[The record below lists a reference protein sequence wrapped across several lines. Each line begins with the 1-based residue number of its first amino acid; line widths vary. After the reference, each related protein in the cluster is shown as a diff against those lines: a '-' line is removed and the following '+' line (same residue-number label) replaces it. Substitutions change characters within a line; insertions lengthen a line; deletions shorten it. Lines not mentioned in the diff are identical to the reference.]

1 MSLER
6 DVEFIYE
13 LGALRFVDRT
23 WKRFLN
29 GDFAN
34 NAEHLFRVT
43 WIALIIAKH
52 EGVTNLERVMKMA
65 IAHDIA
71 ESRTGD
77 VDYLSRQYVTRDEAA
92 GLADMAAKAPMRTD
106 AIFWIASMTKPITAT
121 AVLMLQ
127 EEGKLSVDD
136 PVAKYLP
143 ELGGLKTPAGEPA
156 KLTLR
161 HLLTH
166 TSGMP
171 EATAE
176 QYRQAKS
183 LAELI
188 PFYAGK
194 SLKFE
199 PGSKWQYCQSGINSL
214 GRIVEVVSGQSFP
227 AFLQKRMFD
236 PLGMKD
242 TAFYLSSEQLARLAR
257 TYRRT
262 AATLEEAPISFL
274 NGHQPTDHDRF
285 PAPNGGLFSTAS
297 DYARFCRMILKQGAL
312 DGERYLKP
320 ESVKLMTSIQTGDL
334 KTGFTE
340 GNGWGLG
347 WCVVRQP
354 QGITAMLSAG
364 TFGHGGAYGTQA
376 WIDPV
381 KQGIYLLMVQRSDFP
396 NSDDSSVR
404 RAFQAPAAS
413 ALGFGGE
420 R

>member
-1 MSLER
+1 MNVQQTTRLSVSLSVSILSGLALFLVAEQSWGADSFAGVSSAMQECLSKKEVAGVVTLIATR
-6 DVEFIYE
+6 DKVVH
-13 LGALRFVDRT
+13 LGAVG
-23 WKRFLN
+23 W
-29 GDFAN
+29 A
-34 NAEHLFRVT
+34 
-43 WIALIIAKH
+43 
-52 EGVTNLERVMKMA
+52 
-65 IAHDIA
+65 DI
-71 ESRTGD
+71 
-77 VDYLSRQYVTRDEAA
+77 
-92 GLADMAAKAPMRTD
+92 AAKAPMRTD
-106 AIFWIASMTKPITAT
+106 AICWIASMTKPITAT

-143 ELGGLKTPAGEPA
+143 ELGDVKTADGKPA

-171 EATAE
+171 EATGE
-176 QYRQAKS
+176 QYKTAHS
-183 LAELI
+183 LADVI

-194 SLKFE
+194 PLQFA

-214 GRIVEVVSGQSFP
+214 GRIVEIVSGQSFP
-227 AFLQKRMFD
+227 AFLQKRLFD

-242 TAFYLSSEQLARLAR
+242 TTFYLSSEQLPRLAK

-262 AATLEEAPISFL
+262 NETLEEVPIGFL
-274 NGHQPTDHDRF
+274 NVHPPTDHNRY

-297 DYARFCRMILKQGAL
+297 DYATFCRMILNQGTL
-312 DGERYLKP
+312 DGKRYLKP

-334 KTGFTE
+334 KTGFTD

-381 KQGIYLLMVQRSDFP
+381 KQVIYVLMVQRSNFP
-396 NSDDSSVR
+396 NSDASEVR
-404 RAFQAPAAS
+404 GAFQAAA
-413 ALGFGGE
+413 LFGFLCSE
-420 R
+420 NK

>member
-1 MSLER
+1 MLAC
-6 DVEFIYE
+6 
-13 LGALRFVDRT
+13 L
-23 WKRFLN
+23 
-29 GDFAN
+29 
-34 NAEHLFRVT
+34 
-43 WIALIIAKH
+43 ALILIPGRGRGADSFAAVSSAMQECIVKQEVAGVVTLIA
-52 EGVTNLERVMKMA
+52 
-65 IAHDIA
+65 
-71 ESRTGD
+71 
-77 VDYLSRQYVTRDEAA
+77 TRDKVLHVEAA
-92 GLADMAAKAPMRTD
+92 GLADIAAKAPMKTD

-143 ELGGLKTPAGEPA
+143 ELGGLQTPAGEPA

-171 EATAE
+171 EATPE
-176 QYRQAKS
+176 QYRQARS
-183 LAELI
+183 LAEVI

-227 AFLQKRMFD
+227 GFLQKRLFD

-242 TAFYLSSEQLARLAR
+242 TTFYLSPEQLARLAR

-262 AATLEEAPISFL
+262 GATLEEAPISFL
-274 NGHQPTDHDRF
+274 NGHQPTDHDRY

-297 DYARFCRMILKQGAL
+297 DYARFCRMILNQGAL
-312 DGERYLKP
+312 DGKRYLKQD
-320 ESVKLMTSIQTGDL
+320 SVKLMTSIQTGDL
-334 KTGFTE
+334 KTGFTD

-364 TFGHGGAYGTQA
+364 TCGHGGAYGTQA

-381 KQGIYLLMVQRSDFP
+381 KQVIYVLMVQCSDFP

-404 RAFQAPAAS
+404 RAFQTAAAS
-413 ALGFGGE
+413 ALGFGSG

>member
-1 MSLER
+1 MNARRTALVSISLR
-6 DVEFIYE
+6 VPI
-13 LGALRFVDRT
+13 LSGLALLLVPGPGRGADS
-23 WKRFLN
+23 
-29 GDFAN
+29 FA
-34 NAEHLFRVT
+34 AVSSAMQECISKQEVAGAV
-43 WIALIIAKH
+43 ALIA
-52 EGVTNLERVMKMA
+52 
-65 IAHDIA
+65 
-71 ESRTGD
+71 
-77 VDYLSRQYVTRDEAA
+77 TRDKALHLEAA
-92 GLADMAAKAPMRTD
+92 GLADIAARIPMKTD

-121 AVLMLQ
+121 AVMMLQ

-143 ELGGLKTPAGEPA
+143 ELGNLKTPAGEPA

-171 EATAE
+171 EATAD
-176 QYRQAKS
+176 QYRQARS
-183 LAELI
+183 LAAVM

-199 PGSKWQYCQSGINSL
+199 PGSKWQYCQSGVNSL

-227 AFLQKRMFD
+227 AFLQKRLFD

-242 TAFYLSSEQLARLAR
+242 TTFYLSTQQLARLAGS
-257 TYRRT
+257 YRR
-262 AATLEEAPISFL
+262 AGATLEEAPISFL
-274 NGHQPTDHDRF
+274 NGHQPTDHDRY

-297 DYARFCRMILKQGAL
+297 DYARFCRMILNQGAL
-312 DGERYLKP
+312 DGKRYLKP
-320 ESVKLMTSIQTGDL
+320 ESVKLMTTIQTGDL
-334 KTGFTE
+334 KTGFTD

-347 WCVVRQP
+347 WCVVRKP

-381 KQGIYLLMVQRSDFP
+381 KQVIYVLMVQRSDFP

-404 RAFQAPAAS
+404 RAFQTAAAS
-413 ALGFGGE
+413 ALGFGAE